1 MSVACVLLL
10 LGAIIDV
17 VATWRL
23 CLAAR
28 RLRRERERAAW
39 IAQIRRWPSP

>member
-10 LGAIIDV
+10 LYAI
-17 VATWRL
+17 VAVAASWHLRR
-23 CLAAR
+23 AAR